1 MPLALSLSEV
11 LGIALPTAAQRA
23 ALRSR
28 MFGTV
33 ALAAQI
39 LATDLREMAETLSLD
54 SKRADTS

>member
-1 MPLALSLSEV
+1 LALSLSEV

-28 MFGTV
+28 MFGAV

-54 SKRADTS
+54 LKRADTS